1 MAWGSF
7 PLGDLFA
14 DVGFE
19 LDDTAVRW
27 SAQLPVGE
35 LGEPALDQ
43 GVIQLELTTRPASAA
58 RHRSAQRHQFQAG
71 HRQSVSSKAELLTQ
85 DNSDPAGKVTATAAD
100 QALPVT
106 PIGTI
111 NPENSMSISWPNPQ
125 VSDAKYLAT
134 YRLRAR
140 HRRK

>member
-58 RHRSAQRHQFQAG
+58 FCSEATCPYFRVSNAGSLAAGQRRPPRRWAAF
-71 HRQSVSSKAELLTQ
+71 LL
-85 DNSDPAGKVTATAAD
+85 
-100 QALPVT
+100 
-106 PIGTI
+106 
-111 NPENSMSISWPNPQ
+111 
-125 VSDAKYLAT
+125 
-134 YRLRAR
+134 R
-140 HRRK
+140 